1 MTMVPIGGVL
11 GSTAGAP
18 LSQTK
23 GSEIERGQKD
33 SLRYSREMGAAEVA
47 ERAAGI
53 GQTEQDEQSS
63 ERDADGRRIWERPAE
78 RKSSSPDATAV
89 ERTSRDATGDSGSRL
104 DLVG

>member
-1 MTMVPIGGVL
+1 MTMVPIGGLL
-11 GSTAGAP
+11 GSSAGAP

-33 SLRYSREMGAAEVA
+33 SLRHSRETASAEVA

-63 ERDADGRRIWERPAE
+63 ERDADGRRLWERTTE
-78 RKSSSPDATAV
+78 RKSSSTDTTSV